1 MNTLKNNLIPTIK
14 NSFHAMRRKFFDGYA
29 TKAYSQEGEDLILLR
44 LFEGKR
50 SGFYIDVG
58 AHHPKR
64 FSNTNLFYKLGWR
77 GINIE
82 PNSESFNLFLKMR
95 PRDINVQLGVSDQ
108 TALLSYY
115 YFNDPALNTFDS
127 SVVESRA
134 KLDGAVPIKAQEI
147 PVDRLDTI
155 LSKYY
160 PNGVEIDFMTIDVEG
175 FDYAVLQSNDWTL
188 FRPKIVLVE
197 ALRMSIEKSLD
208 GEIHQFMKSK
218 GYALCAKTYN
228 TYFYS
233 SI

>member
-1 MNTLKNNLIPTIK
+1 MNNNFIRTIK
-14 NSFHAMRRKFFDGYA
+14 NCLHTTSRKFFDGYA

-50 SGFYIDVG
+50 NGFYIDVG

-82 PNSESFNLFLKMR
+82 PNPESFNLFLKMR
-95 PRDINVQLGVSDQ
+95 PRDINIQLGVSER
-108 TALLSYY
+108 TGLLKYY
-115 YFNDPALNTFDS
+115 FFNDPALNTFDA
-127 SVVESRA
+127 SVVESRE
-134 KLDGAVPIKAQEI
+134 KLDGVIPIKTQEI

-155 LSKYY
+155 LLKNF
-160 PNGVEIDFMTIDVEG
+160 PAGLAIDFMTIDVEG
-175 FDYAVLQSNDWTL
+175 FDYAVLQSNDWRR
-188 FRPKIVLVE
+188 FRPKIILVE
-197 ALRMSIEKSLD
+197 ALRMPIEKSLD

-218 GYALCAKTYN
+218 GYELCAKTYN

-233 SI
+233 ST

>member
-1 MNTLKNNLIPTIK
+1 VNNNFIRTIK
-14 NSFHAMRRKFFDGYA
+14 NCLHATSRKFFDGYA

-50 SGFYIDVG
+50 NGFYIDVG

-82 PNSESFNLFLKMR
+82 PNPESFNQFLKMR
-95 PRDINVQLGVSDQ
+95 PRDINIQLGVSDQ
-108 TALLSYY
+108 TGLLKYY
-115 YFNDPALNTFDS
+115 YFNDPALNTFDT
-127 SVVESRA
+127 SVVESRE
-134 KLDGAVPIKAQEI
+134 KLDGVIPIKTQEI

-155 LSKYY
+155 LLKNF
-160 PNGVEIDFMTIDVEG
+160 PAGLAIDFMTIDVEG
-175 FDYAVLQSNDWTL
+175 FDYAVLQSNDWTR
-188 FRPKIVLVE
+188 FRPKIILVE
-197 ALRMSIEKSLD
+197 ALRMPIEKSLD

-218 GYALCAKTYN
+218 GYELCAKTYN

-233 SI
+233 ST

>member
-1 MNTLKNNLIPTIK
+1 MKTVKNNLIRTIK

-82 PNSESFNLFLKMR
+82 PNPESFSLFLKMR
-95 PRDINVQLGVSDQ
+95 PHDINIQLGVSDR
-108 TALLSYY
+108 TGLLKYY
-115 YFNDPALNTFDS
+115 YFNDPALNTFDTG
-127 SVVESRA
+127 VVESRE
-134 KLDGAVPIKAQEI
+134 KLDGVMPIKTEEI

-155 LSKYY
+155 LFKNF
-160 PNGVEIDFMTIDVEG
+160 PAELAIDFMTIDVEG
-175 FDYAVLQSNDWTL
+175 FDYAVLQSNDWTH
-188 FRPKIVLVE
+188 FRPKIILVE
-197 ALRMSIEKSLD
+197 ALRMPIEKSLD

-218 GYALCAKTYN
+218 GYELFAKTYN